1 MRKVSIHLE
10 KEFVEKLQQE
20 LGREFLNAI
29 AYLSLWSMTYDDVE
43 IYRDGKGYDLIA
55 YYRRTGSA
63 GQGYTIGAIW
73 RADENKY
80 SFHS

>member
-1 MRKVSIHLE
+1 MRKVSLHLE
-10 KEFVEKLQQE
+10 KEFVEKLQHE

-43 IYRDGKGYDLIA
+43 IYRDGKGNDLIA
-55 YYRRTGSA
+55 YYRRTEGGA
-63 GQGYTIGAIW
+63 QYTIGAIW
-73 RADENKY
+73 REGEGKY